1 MQLHVRPTSILFQS
15 NAIHTLHEKKI
26 GADIFLYPL
35 LERTISIFPL
45 QLPLFSNPSFDQ
57 PSIAEPLYIFINHG
71 SAVYLFIFLTMVLVI
86 SVLGSWLQEHP
97 Y

>member
-15 NAIHTLHEKKI
+15 NAIHTFHEKKI
-26 GADIFLYPL
+26 GADIFMYPL
-35 LERTISIFPL
+35 LERTIPTFPL
-45 QLPLFSNPSFDQ
+45 RLPSFSNPSFDQ
-57 PSIAEPLYIFINHG
+57 PSIAEPLYIFINNG
-71 SAVYLFIFLTMVLVI
+71 SAVYLFIFLTMLLVI